1 METLIKNPMLEQKKR
16 LLLYRL
22 RKEMNGAALDTMRYF
37 GEDYERNYGV
47 QIYAIR
53 NLAREIGTDHEL
65 AKSFYTENIREVRLV
80 ALWIADAEQVNVAD
94 FDFWASGIINSE
106 VAEQASHALLSRIAD
121 IDKLLTAWCEL
132 ESPLLAYCALLSA
145 ARNSGVGQTVV
156 VNALLRAVA
165 NHPDNR
171 LVAQGATALAI
182 NLADEAIKEL
192 LANLPD
198 NPTSQLLKEEIA
210 WRVE

>member
-1 METLIKNPMLEQKKR
+1 MLEQKKR
-16 LLLYRL
+16 LLLFRL

-37 GEDYERNYGV
+37 GAGYERNYGV

-65 AKSFYTENIREVRLV
+65 AEFFYKEAIREVRLV
-80 ALWIADAEQVNVAD
+80 ALWIADAERVAISD

-121 IDKLLTAWCEL
+121 VAELLQRWC
-132 ESPLLAYCALLSA
+132 SSDNALLAYCALLSA
-145 ARNSGVGQTVV
+145 ARNVRVEPTAAIGAILS
-156 VNALLRAVA
+156 AVERFS
-165 NHPDNR
+165 DNR
-171 LVAQGATALAI
+171 LVAQGATALAMQ
-182 NLADEAIKEL
+182 LDDSAVQEL
-192 LANLPD
+192 LRSLPD
-198 NPTSQLLKEEIA
+198 NPTAALLREEIA

>member
-1 METLIKNPMLEQKKR
+1 MLEQKKR

-37 GEDYERNYGV
+37 GADYGRNYGV

-53 NLAREIGTDHEL
+53 NLAREIGTDHDL

-80 ALWIADAEQVNVAD
+80 ALWIADAEQVGVAD

-106 VAEQASHALLSRIAD
+106 VAEQASHALLSRIEPIAE
-121 IDKLLTAWCEL
+121 LLSAWC
-132 ESPLLAYCALLSA
+132 SSDNALLAYCALLA
-145 ARNSGVGQTVV
+145 VARNGGVEPEI
-156 VNALLRAVA
+156 AVKA
-165 NHPDNR
+165 IEQAVTTFSDNR

-182 NLADEAIKEL
+182 NLADDAIKEL
-192 LANLPD
+192 LAKLPE
-198 NPTSQLLKEEIA
+198 NPTTQLLREEVA
-210 WRVE
+210 WRIE

>member
-1 METLIKNPMLEQKKR
+1 
-16 LLLYRL
+16 
-22 RKEMNGAALDTMRYF
+22 MNGAALDTMRYF

-65 AKSFYTENIREVRLV
+65 AKSFYIENIREVRLV
-80 ALWIADAEQVNVAD
+80 ALWIADAEQVDVAD

-182 NLADEAIKEL
+182 NLADEPIKEL

>member
-1 METLIKNPMLEQKKR
+1 MLEQKKR
-16 LLLYRL
+16 LLLFRL

-37 GEDYERNYGV
+37 GADYERNYGV

-65 AKSFYTENIREVRLV
+65 AEFFYKEAIREVRLV
-80 ALWIADAEQVNVAD
+80 ALWIADAERVVTSD

-121 IDKLLTAWCEL
+121 VAELLQRWC
-132 ESPLLAYCALLSA
+132 SSDNALLAYCALLAA
-145 ARNSGVGQTVV
+145 ARNGRVEPTAAISAILLVV
-156 VNALLRAVA
+156 ERFS
-165 NHPDNR
+165 DNR
-171 LVAQGATALAI
+171 LVAQGATALAMQI
-182 NLADEAIKEL
+182 DDKAVQEL
-192 LANLPD
+192 LHKLPD
-198 NPTSQLLKEEIA
+198 SPTSTLLREEIS